1 MQNQENNLR
10 EMTPLKV
17 NTFDLNST
25 SLIEAS
31 AGTGKTYTISNL
43 VIRLL
48 LGQLNKEQNTSLYI
62 NQGNP
67 LSIENILIV
76 TFTNAAASDLRARI
90 LEKIHDTRILFE
102 TVGKGASLVS
112 LDCDENLK
120 ELLENYLNSENQQEL
135 AKKYAR
141 LLNRAERNI
150 DNAPISTIHSF
161 CNRALNQVYAF
172 ESGKAFNVQLIQ
184 EQESN
189 ALQDEAMFAV
199 WRELFYTDKLGD
211 KRASLLEI
219 LGTQDPTSLKDTIK
233 LLKSVRNLNPKDGY
247 FGYAIYNLKK
257 QHPNNTLEKE
267 LTDLIKAY

>member
-1 MQNQENNLR
+1 MQNQEINLR

-48 LGQLNKEQNTSLYI
+48 LGQLNKEQNSSLYI

-90 LEKIHDTRILFE
+90 LEKIHDTRILLE
-102 TVGKGASLVS
+102 TVGKGASLAS

-161 CNRALNQVYAF
+161 CNRALD
-172 ESGKAFNVQLIQ
+172 SC
-184 EQESN
+184 S
-189 ALQDEAMFAV
+189 
-199 WRELFYTDKLGD
+199 
-211 KRASLLEI
+211 
-219 LGTQDPTSLKDTIK
+219 
-233 LLKSVRNLNPKDGY
+233 
-247 FGYAIYNLKK
+247 
-257 QHPNNTLEKE
+257 
-267 LTDLIKAY
+267 